1 MTWNIDI
8 NRNRCFFIIHTRIFL
23 MKYIWRKNRS
33 NISMEEKAYRFA
45 NVRKKTQWLFQNRD
59 FKAELYRRF
68 LLDHYS
74 IHCST
79 DNIESTI
86 GQSRAQQI
94 TAEIEKIKE
103 EFEKN
108 ENQLKIDSENF
119 KEEKQIDVF
128 RLNIDEEISMTTRE
142 KPYSNLK
149 IFFFLLH
156 LMVDGNINSQEIEK
170 EISSQI
176 LIQFFFVILTQEFH
190 RLLIDWLLMESPKF
204 LWMI

>member
-149 IFFFLLH
+149 IFFFSIAFNGRWKH
-156 LMVDGNINSQEIEK
+156 KFPGDRKGNIFSDINPILFRYFDSRV
-170 EISSQI
+170 SS
-176 LIQFFFVILTQEFH
+176 FV
-190 RLLIDWLLMESPKF
+190 DWLTTYG
-204 LWMI
+204 IT